1 LFFKVRFRERIMITI
16 DMTMPIQIA
25 NMLILIVIMN
35 IVLYKPIRTILVER
49 AKRISG
55 LEKDVDEFNKNA
67 KLRLEEFD
75 NKLNDARSRA
85 KTELDGVRGEAQA
98 AGAEK
103 LAEIRKEADGKKAES
118 LTQIKSQISAAS
130 DELKGQVEGFASDM
144 AAKILGRAL

>member
-1 LFFKVRFRERIMITI
+1 MITI
-16 DMTMPIQIA
+16 DLTMPIQIA

-35 IVLYKPIRTILVER
+35 IVLYKPVRTILIER
-49 AKRISG
+49 EKRING

-85 KTELDGVRGEAQA
+85 KTELDSGRGEAQA

-118 LTQIKSQISAAS
+118 LGQIKSQISAAS
-130 DELKGQVEGFASDM
+130 DELKGQVEGFATEM

>member
-1 LFFKVRFRERIMITI
+1 MITI

-35 IVLYKPIRTILVER
+35 IILYKPIRTILIER

-67 KLRLEEFD
+67 RLRLEEFD
-75 NKLNDARSRA
+75 NKLNGARSRA
-85 KTELDGVRGEAQA
+85 KTELDGVRGEAQS

-118 LTQIKSQISAAS
+118 LGQIKSQISTAS
-130 DELKGQVEGFASDM
+130 DELKGQVEGFATDM